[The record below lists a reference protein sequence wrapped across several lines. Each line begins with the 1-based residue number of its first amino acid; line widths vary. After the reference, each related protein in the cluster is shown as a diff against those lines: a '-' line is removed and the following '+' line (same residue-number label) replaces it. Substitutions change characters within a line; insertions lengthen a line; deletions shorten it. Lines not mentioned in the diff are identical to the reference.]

1 MAIKIDT
8 RYPSVDDLR
17 NKARK
22 KIPKFAFEYLDGGCN
37 EDVNLIRNI
46 SWCYYEKTFICSYP

>member
-8 RYPSVDDLR
+8 RYPSIDDLR

-22 KIPKFAFEYLDGGCN
+22 KIPKFAFEFKK
-37 EDVNLIRNI
+37 
-46 SWCYYEKTFICSYP
+46 SWRFINQNKIIWY

>member
-1 MAIKIDT
+1 MSKLQFDS

-22 KIPKFAFEYLDGGCN
+22 RIPKFAFEYLDGA
-37 EDVNLIRNI
+37 VTMMLTSI
-46 SWCYYEKTFICSYP
+46 KTRKKFERLN